1 MDVGQYNVGEAEN
14 TLKVHRIHPRGRRP
28 AQAALRSPSSAVT
41 VISPEDEQKG
51 EKVYLYTHLRQQPIW

>member
-1 MDVGQYNVGEAEN
+1 MEKQNL
-14 TLKVHRIHPRGRRP
+14 LKVCRLCPWEAQPR
-28 AQAALRSPSSAVT
+28 LPSDLLTPAVT